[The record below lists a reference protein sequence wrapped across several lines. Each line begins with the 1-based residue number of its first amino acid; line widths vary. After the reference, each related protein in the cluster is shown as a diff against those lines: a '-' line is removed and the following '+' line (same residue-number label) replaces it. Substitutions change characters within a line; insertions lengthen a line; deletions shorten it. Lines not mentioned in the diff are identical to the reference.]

1 MWLALK
7 SRAFFFINAANPS
20 IKNGGFLM
28 ESKQEI
34 YNIIPQQYYPT
45 TVYLLKGTSI
55 EEALLQM
62 KNACIQFP
70 FIAKPDIGGRGRM
83 VNKIHNETQLAAYI
97 KLVKENFLLQ
107 QMVEWE
113 QEVGLF
119 YYRFPNE
126 ENGHISGIVAKEF
139 LTVTGDGKHTIKEL
153 LMQEKRFILQIP
165 ELQKVYKDH
174 LQQVLQ
180 PAEQEL
186 LVPYGNHA
194 RGAKFIDASHEID
207 VTFTKNIDAVCKQIP
222 GFYFGRMDIKFN
234 TWQELKQGKN
244 FSIIE
249 LNGAGSEPTHIY
261 DPKHSIFFAWRELI
275 RHLNIL
281 QRISALNHKLH
292 NIPYMTTKEG
302 LQMLKDDTEHLKRT
316 AED

>member
-1 MWLALK
+1 MNIIKSITHHPFIIKLTHWEYWPFNVVYAPIYLYWMWLALK
-7 SRAFFFINAANPS
+7 SRAFFFINAANPT

-45 TVYLLKGTSI
+45 TVFLIKGASI

-62 KNACIQFP
+62 KNAGIQFP
-70 FIAKPDIGGRGRM
+70 FIAKPVFGGRGRM
-83 VNKIHNETQLAAYI
+83 VNKIHNETELEAYI
-97 KLVKENFLLQ
+97 NLVKENFLLQ
-107 QMVEWE
+107 QMAQWE

-139 LTVTGDGKHTIKEL
+139 LTVTGDGKHTIEEL
-153 LMQEKRFILQIP
+153 LKQEKRFILQIP
-165 ELQKVYKDH
+165 ELQKVYGNL

-207 VTFTKNIDAVCKQIP
+207 EIFTKNIDAVCKQIP
-222 GFYFGRMDIKFN
+222 GF
-234 TWQELKQGKN
+234 
-244 FSIIE
+244 
-249 LNGAGSEPTHIY
+249 
-261 DPKHSIFFAWRELI
+261 
-275 RHLNIL
+275 
-281 QRISALNHKLH
+281 
-292 NIPYMTTKEG
+292 
-302 LQMLKDDTEHLKRT
+302 
-316 AED
+316 